1 MIRRANVVGVPIGV
15 PVFNSQASGTDAE
28 LMRSSQSGYTVE
40 ISQSGGHTLL
50 SRSQS
55 FRLQTRL
62 ENRLRMA
69 QSSMVFSSDAFRTS
83 SSCPGRLLVASMG
96 LSCSA
101 RQSAACAVML
111 LPVWVCMLPPWS
123 GLFCWF
129 SCTLSVICVKREF
142 VF

>member
-28 LMRSSQSGYTVE
+28 LKISSQSGYTVE

-83 SSCPGRLLVASMG
+83 RSCPGRLLVASMG

-101 RQSAACAVML
+101 RQSACAVML
-111 LPVWVCMLPPWS
+111 PPVWVCMLPPWS